1 MVLFE
6 FLQKV
11 VEVFE
16 HLQIQYLVTGAIAS
30 VAYGEP
36 RLTNDIDIVAAMR
49 EEHISG
55 LLEAFP
61 SHDFY
66 VSEEAMT
73 DAIQHQGQFNIIH
86 PSSGLKVDVIIRK
99 DSEFDRSR
107 FSRIR
112 RIQPAETYQA
122 NFSSPEDV
130 IIKKMEF
137 YKEGGSEKHLRDITG
152 IIKISGETLDR
163 DYIAYWAERL
173 GVMEIWDAIQRRL
186 TEKA

>member
-6 FLQKV
+6 LLQKV

-16 HLQIQYLVTGAIAS
+16 RLQIPYLVTGAIAS

-49 EEHISG
+49 AEHISG
-55 LLEAFP
+55 LLEALP

-86 PSSGLKVDVIIRK
+86 PSSGLKVDVIMRE
-99 DSEFDRSR
+99 DSDFDRSR

-112 RIQPAETYQA
+112 RIQPAESYEA
-122 NFSSPEDV
+122 NFASPEDV
-130 IIKKMEF
+130 VIKKMEY

-152 IIKISGETLDR
+152 ILKVTGNAVDRNYISD
-163 DYIAYWAERL
+163 WARRL
-173 GVMEIWDAIQRRL
+173 NLVEIWDAIQDRL
-186 TEKA
+186 RERP